1 MLKKKNKRL
10 SILLAIFCFN
20 LCFVLCFAF
29 PSFPSTFSNPAEEK
43 YQAIV
48 LGKMVKKQI
57 KKSGN
62 SYITEYKLKTK
73 KWLFKKPYI
82 KKQKYLTIKI
92 LGAELLEAGITIKA
106 SCSPDYI
113 PMKKEAMFLLE
124 QNKLKQKNVF
134 TLSKDGVIY
143 KEI

>member
-1 MLKKKNKRL
+1 MLFQKNKRL
-10 SILLAIFCFN
+10 SILVAIVCFN
-20 LCFVLCFAF
+20 LCFIF
-29 PSFPSTFSNPAEEK
+29 PSFSNTLSNTWVEK

-62 SYITEYKLKTK
+62 SYITEYKLKTRR
-73 KWLFKKPYI
+73 WLFKKPNI
-82 KKQKYLTIKI
+82 EKHKYLTIKV
-92 LGAELLEAGITIKA
+92 LGADLPEAGITIKA

-113 PMKKEAMFLLE
+113 PMKKEAIFLLE
-124 QNKLKQKNVF
+124 HNKLKQKNVF